1 MNQANQTRTN
11 ETRANESPSPRKV
24 RVLLVDDSAVMRS
37 LLRMV
42 LEPQRS
48 IEIAGT
54 SSNGQ
59 EALAAFENL
68 HPDLVLLDIE
78 MPGMNG
84 LEVLSSIRSRNRRVP
99 VIMCSTLTSRG
110 ARITIEALARG
121 ATDYVCKPGAQN
133 GVRQGVETLTREL
146 LPKILALFP
155 AEPRPGAAAPVPEPR
170 PALPASSSLPPR
182 LVVIGVS
189 TGGPAALEA
198 LLPKIPAA
206 FPLPILIVQ
215 HMPRLFTGLLAER
228 LNGLCPLRVREAAS
242 DTRPEAGVIDIAR
255 GDFHLELTRDMRL
268 RLNQNEPENFCRPSV
283 DVLFR
288 SAALACSGRL
298 LGIILTGMGSD
309 GLAGCR
315 AIRSAGGAVL
325 AQDSATS
332 VIWGMPGAVVHA
344 GLANKVL
351 ALEAI
356 PAEILRCTAPPAPHA
371 PRPEAIAL

>member
-1 MNQANQTRTN
+1 MMQAHG
-11 ETRANESPSPRKV
+11 SPSRRKV
-24 RVLLVDDSAVMRS
+24 RVLLVDDSAVMRR

-42 LEPQRS
+42 LDPQPF

-54 SSNGQ
+54 ASSGP
-59 EALAAFENL
+59 EALTAFESL
-68 HPDLVLLDIE
+68 QPDLVLLDIE

-84 LEVLSSIRSRNRRVP
+84 LEVLSSIRSRNRRVA

-121 ATDYVCKPGAQN
+121 ATDYVCKPGAQSDVRE
-133 GVRQGVETLTREL
+133 GVQTLTRDL

-155 AEPRPGAAAPVPEPR
+155 FEPLPAPQPAAAVAEPRPAVP
-170 PALPASSSLPPR
+170 STQSLPPK
-182 LVVIGVS
+182 LIAIGVS
-189 TGGPAALEA
+189 TGGPAALEL
-198 LLPKIPAA
+198 LLPKFPAG

-228 LNGLCPLRVREAAS
+228 LNALCALRVREADS
-242 DTRPEAGVIDIAR
+242 SNRPEPGVIDIAR
-255 GDFHLELTRDMRL
+255 GDWHLELTRDFRL
-268 RLNQNEPENFCRPSV
+268 GLNQNEPENFCRPSV

-288 SAALACSGRL
+288 SAALTCSGHV
-298 LGIILTGMGSD
+298 LGVILTGMGSD

-315 AIRSAGGAVL
+315 AIRSAGGAVI
-325 AQDSATS
+325 AQDHATS
-332 VIWGMPGAVVHA
+332 VIWGMPGAVAHA

-356 PAEILRCTAPPAPHA
+356 PAEILRCIATSARAT
-371 PRPEAIAL
+371 RTEAIAL